1 MKKIMPILLCVV
13 LTLSACQSNAPE
25 LDDTDRRIYLSAAVE
40 SSAQTR
46 TPYTLTTPTPEN
58 PVLADVW
65 ASTTPYEYKHV
76 AGADGDGTNEV
87 SLHTK
92 ANFQNGSAQL
102 LIDAIYPNN
111 NTVYFVAIHPQGWV
125 GNDAGISA
133 SYTFD
138 GKTDVMFAPQTSG
151 KYGDTNWP
159 KLTFKHLLTWLRIEI
174 VAESEAISEAWGE
187 LQSLTIKSSNNV
199 TIDLQSDYRPEL
211 VKFGSDGTSI
221 IDMPFYKTG
230 ENNVFPDS
238 NTPYT
243 IPAPPPANADE
254 KIDKM
259 DYVEEV
265 AYVLCEPVTATASE
279 EVDGET
285 KSTTEYTLTVQT
297 TERTVE
303 VPVDLM
309 SAANTSFTGS
319 TMGKQFT
326 LLLNFKMGNTI
337 TVAARTTD
345 WETGG
350 IASGEITE

>member
-1 MKKIMPILLCVV
+1 MPILLCVV
-13 LTLSACQSNAPE
+13 LTLSACQSNVLE
-25 LDDTDRRIYLSAAVE
+25 LNDTDRRIYLSVAVE
-40 SSAQTR
+40 SSVQTR

-65 ASTTPYEYKHV
+65 ASTTSNIYKHV
-76 AGADGDGTNEV
+76 DGAAGDGSNNVV
-87 SLHTK
+87 SRHTK

-102 LIDAIYPNN
+102 LIDAIYPQN
-111 NTVYFVAIHPQGWV
+111 NTVNFVAMHPQGWV

-174 VAESEAISEAWGE
+174 VAESEAISDAWGE

-211 VKFGSDGTSI
+211 VTFGSDGTSI

-243 IPAPPPANADE
+243 IPAPPPANKDE
-254 KIDKM
+254 EIDKM

-265 AYVLCEPVTATASE
+265 AYVLCEPVTASK
-279 EVDGET
+279 VDDEGNN
-285 KSTTEYTLTVQT
+285 TTEYTLTVQT

-309 SAANTSFTGS
+309 SGENTPYGEN